1 MIELAEV
8 LAKHWPEYQRRFG
21 EKILPSHQG
30 AVQAIL
36 SCRTAA
42 LGGETYRCDNG
53 HFEFAYHSCHH
64 KACPKCGYQNATD
77 WIRRQHTKL
86 LPVPY
91 YLVTF
96 TLPEKLR
103 ALFQSHQKLLYD
115 LFFRESAATLQD
127 VAAQPKY
134 LGAQL
139 GFLGVLQ
146 TWSRQLWFHLHIH
159 YIVPG
164 GGLRPDGWRWMRPND
179 PDYFLPEPVLAAR
192 FKSRLRRALQD
203 SPELFAQIPT
213 PVWQQD
219 WVVDIQAVGS
229 GLPVLKYLANYV
241 YRSALGSQRILSDDG
256 QHITFTYK
264 DRKDGKC
271 KPARVTPQEF
281 IRRFLQHV
289 LPRGF
294 QRLRY
299 FGWLSPAAKKR
310 RARLFALLDWQ
321 APPLPPPTPL
331 PPLLCSRCQKPLHWI
346 GRFTRGPP

>member
-1 MIELAEV
+1 VIELAQV
-8 LAKHWPEYQRRFG
+8 LAKHWPAYQQRFG
-21 EKILPSHQG
+21 EKILPSHQR
-30 AVQAIL
+30 AVHALL

-42 LGGETYRCDNG
+42 LGGETYRCANG
-53 HFEFAYHSCHH
+53 HFEFAYHSCNH
-64 KACPKCGYQNATD
+64 KACPKCGYQDATK
-77 WIRRQHTKL
+77 WIARQQTKL

-103 ALFQSHQKLLYD
+103 ALFQSHQKQLYT

-127 VAAQPKY
+127 VAANPKY
-134 LGAQL
+134 LGAEL

-146 TWSRQLWFHLHIH
+146 TWARQLWFHLHVH

-164 GGLRPDGWRWMRPND
+164 GGLRPDGLRWLRPND
-179 PDYFLPEPVLAAR
+179 PEYFLPEPVLAAR

-203 SPELFAQIPT
+203 FPELYAQAPT
-213 PVWQQD
+213 QVWQQD
-219 WVVDIQAVGS
+219 WIVDIQAAGS

-241 YRSALGSQRILSDDG
+241 YRSAFSSQRLLADDG
-256 QHITFTYK
+256 QHITFSYK
-264 DRKDGKC
+264 DSKDGKH
-271 KPARVTPQEF
+271 KPARVSTQEF

-294 QRLRY
+294 QRVRY

-310 RARLFALLDWQ
+310 RARIFALLDWK
-321 APPLPPPTPL
+321 APPTPTPVPLPPW
-331 PPLLCSRCQKPLHWI
+331 LCSRCQQPLHWI